1 MSRTWLPP
9 ISLDNPPSASNGGPL
24 KYPVTLI
31 EGDGIGP
38 EVTGATA
45 RILNAAGAPISWEKS
60 LGGLKA
66 VEEYGHPMPKATLD
80 SIRKNRLGLKGP
92 LATPKGKGYR
102 SANVHL
108 RQELDLYVGYRPVQ
122 TLPGI
127 QTPYKDV
134 NIIVLRE
141 NTEDL
146 YAGIEHA
153 ITEDTILTLKVS
165 THRSGD
171 RIARWAFEHMRN
183 HGRRSIM
190 CCHKSAVVPMADGA
204 FADAFDAVAADYPYI
219 ESGQL
224 EVDSLAFELARNPE
238 PFDVLLLQNLY
249 GDILSDLAAGLVGG
263 LGVVPGANIG
273 DRIAVFEAVHG
284 TAPDIAGQGIAN
296 PLAVL
301 SSGLLLLNYVGEQKI
316 ADRVQRAI
324 FDVLEEGK
332 HLTGDLGGNADTNQ
346 FTEAIIDK
354 L

>member
-1 MSRTWLPP
+1 M
-9 ISLDNPPSASNGGPL
+9 
-24 KYPVTLI
+24 KYRVTLI
-31 EGDGIGP
+31 KGDGIGP

-45 RILNAAGAPISWEKS
+45 RILNAAGAPIEWEEA
-60 LGGLKA
+60 LGGLAA
-66 VEEYGHPMPKATLD
+66 VEAHGHPMPEATLN

-92 LATPKGKGYR
+92 LATPKGKGYS

-108 RQELDLYVGYRPVQ
+108 RKVLDLFVGYRPVK
-122 TLPGI
+122 TLPGVK
-127 QTPYKDV
+127 TPYTDV
-134 NIIVLRE
+134 DLVVLRE

-146 YAGIEHA
+146 YAGIEHEIDA
-153 ITEDTILTLKVS
+153 NTVMTLKVS
-165 THRSGD
+165 TRRAGE

-183 HGRRSIM
+183 HGRRSIL
-190 CCHKSAVVPMADGA
+190 CCHKAAVVPLADGA
-204 FADAFDAVAADYPYI
+204 FVDAFEATSKDYPFI
-219 ESGQL
+219 EHGQL
-224 EVDSLAFELARNPE
+224 PVDSLAFELARNPQ

-284 TAPDIAGQGIAN
+284 TAPDIAGQGVAN

-301 SSGLLLLNYVGEQKI
+301 MSGLLLLRYVGELDI
-316 ADRVQRAI
+316 ADRIERAV

-332 HLTGDLGGNADTNQ
+332 HTTRDLGGDADTAR
-346 FTEAIIDK
+346 FTDAIIDK